1 VISVDKHL
9 LPLGIPIIIA
19 IIIMQITIYLSEDL
33 IEQLEEFANKQDKSR
48 SAVIQEILA
57 EGLQKRTGGT
67 SASELKSFFGSW
79 EMSAK
84 EIKEIRKNRGK
95 DIRLAKLR

>member
-1 VISVDKHL
+1 MAL
-9 LPLGIPIIIA
+9 AIIIEL
-19 IIIMQITIYLSEDL
+19 IIMQITIYLPEDL
-33 IEQLEEFANKQDKSR
+33 IEEVEDYAKKKDKSR

-67 SASELKSFFGSW
+67 PASDLKEFFGSW
-79 EMSAK
+79 EMNQE

-95 DIRLAKLR
+95 DIRLARL

>member
-1 VISVDKHL
+1 
-9 LPLGIPIIIA
+9 
-19 IIIMQITIYLSEDL
+19 MQVTIYLPEDL
-33 IEQLEEFANKQDKSR
+33 IEEVEDYAKKQDKSR

-57 EGLQKRTGGT
+57 EGLQKRSGGT
-67 SASELKSFFGSW
+67 PASDLKRFFGSW
-79 EMSAK
+79 EMTPE

>member
-1 VISVDKHL
+1 
-9 LPLGIPIIIA
+9 
-19 IIIMQITIYLSEDL
+19 M
-33 IEQLEEFANKQDKSR
+33 IEQFEEFANKQDKSR

-79 EMSAK
+79 EMSTK